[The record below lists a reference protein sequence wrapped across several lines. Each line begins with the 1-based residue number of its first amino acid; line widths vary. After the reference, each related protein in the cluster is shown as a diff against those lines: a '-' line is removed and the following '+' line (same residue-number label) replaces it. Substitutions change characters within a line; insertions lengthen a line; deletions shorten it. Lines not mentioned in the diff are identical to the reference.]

1 MKKRLAAVLALMML
15 LSLTIPAL
23 AQDDQPVVLEF
34 MAISDWPDAV
44 YPAIA
49 DAFNATHDD
58 IKVEITFTASD
69 EHHEKLLTRIA
80 SDNAPDLAHVN
91 DYNIN
96 VFSAKNALMDLTPY
110 VEATYDIDQPGWG
123 HFYPHLT
130 QTHSPMGYPTGVP
143 AEINV
148 MCIGYNMEM
157 IENAGLEDPYD
168 LWKRGEWTWDVF
180 LDYAQKLTTGEGTDK
195 VYGFTSEEGIW
206 WTANWVWSNG
216 ASFYNEDRTESLLTD
231 DAFVEA
237 VDFMFKL
244 HTEYGVAPLCIA
256 AENYPT
262 SLVPAQRAAMWGNC
276 LYYRASFQ
284 DLPFDYGIVPWPVG
298 PQGTQTGNWG
308 SGLAFTIPANSP
320 HPDEAWEV
328 IEFFSNYENTKSMM
342 ANGGGGIPVVEA
354 FESGVLVYE
363 PPVHSEVYQECAA
376 TAVAAPWIPDND
388 LFMEVWNEARDQ
400 IAVGDMTAA
409 DGMAY
414 VKEELDALLAS
425 YQ

>member
-168 LWKRGEWTWDVF
+168 L
-180 LDYAQKLTTGEGTDK
+180 
-195 VYGFTSEEGIW
+195 
-206 WTANWVWSNG
+206 
-216 ASFYNEDRTESLLTD
+216 
-231 DAFVEA
+231 
-237 VDFMFKL
+237 
-244 HTEYGVAPLCIA
+244 
-256 AENYPT
+256 
-262 SLVPAQRAAMWGNC
+262 
-276 LYYRASFQ
+276 
-284 DLPFDYGIVPWPVG
+284 
-298 PQGTQTGNWG
+298 
-308 SGLAFTIPANSP
+308 
-320 HPDEAWEV
+320 
-328 IEFFSNYENTKSMM
+328 
-342 ANGGGGIPVVEA
+342 
-354 FESGVLVYE
+354 
-363 PPVHSEVYQECAA
+363 
-376 TAVAAPWIPDND
+376 
-388 LFMEVWNEARDQ
+388 
-400 IAVGDMTAA
+400 
-409 DGMAY
+409 
-414 VKEELDALLAS
+414 
-425 YQ
+425 